1 VSGADG
7 RGGGNGAR
15 SAATG
20 VPGAP
25 PVAGVHARGGPHPA
39 PRDRDARG
47 VAVRIG
53 ALALVAG
60 VVAAAVAYDG
70 PGGRPAASAPAAASA
85 AATDPAARPASA
97 RSSTWYCAAGTTSIG
112 GQGDHHVLLAN
123 PMPAA
128 RHVTLTIVPGDV
140 SHPDGAAGPPLPEE
154 VTRDLDLAPG
164 SRQDVRLADE
174 VAAPMAAAIVEVD
187 GGGVAVEH
195 RVAGPRG
202 SDVGPCSPAA
212 AGTWHLAWGTTT
224 RDTRDLVFLFNPFPS
239 PATVDASFV
248 TEEGARSPVRWQGFP
263 VPARS
268 VVAVDL
274 DDDVTRSHQVSATFH
289 ARTGRIVVE
298 RLGIFDGSLGVK
310 GVSLDLGVP
319 RAATA
324 WAFAEGGATAPTPVA
339 PEPGTPAARRGG
351 RSSRSGLTT
360 SEKIVVYNPGTRR
373 AEVDVRLVP
382 AASAAGPAAEPFRLS
397 VGPGAYDV
405 VDYGGQARA
414 DSGARLGTL
423 VTSTNGVPVV
433 AERVTTDVFTP
444 EPGKRSSRSRPAPA
458 GETTASPGARLA
470 ATDWTVAAVGAD
482 GATVRYGLVVLNP
495 DHSRDVKLRVLPLA
509 GAGAEPLVE
518 ATVPAGRV
526 GSFRLPPGARG
537 GVVVRADG
545 PVVVERVIRSG
556 DGRRQVVAPG
566 IPSLDGARPLAELV
580 AGG

>member
-1 VSGADG
+1 
-7 RGGGNGAR
+7 
-15 SAATG
+15 
-20 VPGAP
+20 
-25 PVAGVHARGGPHPA
+25 VAGAHTRGGPRPE
-39 PRDRDARG
+39 PRDRDARSI
-47 VAVRIG
+47 AVRLG

-85 AATDPAARPASA
+85 TATGPAARPASA
-97 RSSTWYCAAGTTSIG
+97 QSSTWYCAAGTASIG
-112 GQGDHHVLLAN
+112 GQGDHRVLLAN
-123 PMPAA
+123 PTPAA

-154 VTRDLDLAPG
+154 VTRDIDLAPG
-164 SRQDVRLADE
+164 SRQEVRLADE
-174 VAAPMAAAIVEVD
+174 VAAPLAAAVVEVD

-195 RVAGPRG
+195 RVVGPRG

-212 AGTWHLAWGTTT
+212 ADTWHLAWGTTT
-224 RDTRDLVFLFNPFPS
+224 RDARDLVFLFNPFPS
-239 PATVDASFV
+239 PAAVDASFV
-248 TEEGARSPVRWQGFP
+248 SEEGTRSPVRWQGFP
-263 VPARS
+263 VPAHS

-274 DDDVTRSHQVSATFH
+274 DDDVTRSPQVSATFH

-319 RAATA
+319 QAATV
-324 WAFAEGGATAPTPVA
+324 WAFAGGGATAPTPVA
-339 PEPGTPAARRGG
+339 PEPGTAAARKGG
-351 RSSRSGLTT
+351 RSSRSGLAT

-382 AASAAGPAAEPFRLS
+382 GGDASGPAAEPFRLS

-405 VDYGGQARA
+405 VDYGGQSRV
-414 DSGARLGTL
+414 DPDTRPGTL

-433 AERVTTDVFTP
+433 AERVTTDVVTP
-444 EPGKRSSRSRPAPA
+444 ERAKRSSRSRSRSQPALT
-458 GETTASPGARLA
+458 GETTATPGARLA

-495 DHSRDVKLRVLPLA
+495 DHSRDMKVRVLPLA
-509 GAGAEPLVE
+509 AGGAESLVE

-526 GSFRLPPGARG
+526 AGFRLPPGAAG
-537 GVVVRADG
+537 GVVVRAEG
-545 PVVVERVIRSG
+545 PVVVERVIWTD